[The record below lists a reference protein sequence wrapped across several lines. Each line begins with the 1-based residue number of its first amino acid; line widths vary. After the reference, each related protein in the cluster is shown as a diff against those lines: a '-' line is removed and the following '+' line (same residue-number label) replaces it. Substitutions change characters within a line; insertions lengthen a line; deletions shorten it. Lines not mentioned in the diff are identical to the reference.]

1 MKKVIKRVV
10 WNVVV
15 PRQRQTR
22 SVVVDRRKKNVAVG
36 FMFGQKRRKKK
47 NWCYCYPEMDVCHG
61 I

>member
-36 FMFGQKRRKKK
+36 FMFGQKRKRKNGVYRK
-47 NWCYCYPEMDVCHG
+47 MDVYHG